1 MRAHARLDP
10 RRPAIIE
17 ASLNGGTPKSAN
29 PHVPRTPG
37 EITIDALSCIDAGA
51 SMIHTHTD
59 DPVGGGSGIHD
70 PAPYLEAWRP
80 ILDARPGTLL
90 FPTAPVGQ
98 PVPVED
104 RFSHSVAL
112 AEAGV
117 LAQAPVDPGSTN
129 IGRRAADGLPPDS
142 DRVYSTNFRDARW
155 MIERCRELRIGISVS
170 IFEPGFLRFIL
181 AYHHAGRLPPGVMIK
196 LYFGA
201 DPLLFGL
208 PPTTASLEAYL
219 QLLDGTG
226 LPWLV
231 SAFGADVVECGLAE
245 AALERGG
252 HVQVGLEP
260 FGGDRQPTNLELV
273 QEAAALAQRV
283 GRTVASGA
291 EAAAILRL
299 PQRETSE

>member
-1 MRAHARLDP
+1 MNEAAP
-10 RRPAIIE
+10 VIIE

-29 PHVPRTPG
+29 PNVPRTPE
-37 EITIDALSCIDAGA
+37 EITADAIRCIDASA

-59 DPVGGGSGIHD
+59 DPVIGGSGIHD

-80 ILDARPGTLL
+80 ILKARPGTLL

-104 RFSHSVAL
+104 RFSHSAAL

-129 IGRRAADGLPPDS
+129 IGRTAEDGLPPDT
-142 DRVYSTNFRDARW
+142 DIVYSTNFRDARW
-155 MIERCRELRIGISVS
+155 MIERCRQLGIGISVS

-181 AYHHAGRLPPGVMIK
+181 AYHHAGKLPPGVMIK

-208 PPTTASLEAYL
+208 PPTVASLEAYL
-219 QLLDGTG
+219 QLLEGTS

-231 SAFGADVVECGLAE
+231 SAFGDDVVACGLAE
-245 AALERGG
+245 TALQRGG
-252 HVQVGLEP
+252 HIQVGIEP
-260 FGGDRQPTNLELV
+260 FGGDRQPTNLQLV
-273 QEAAALAQRV
+273 EEAAALAARV
-283 GRTVASGA
+283 GRPVATPT
-291 EAAAILRL
+291 EARAILAI
-299 PQRETSE
+299 PE

>member
-1 MRAHARLDP
+1 MTTSSATP
-10 RRPAIIE
+10 VIIE
-17 ASLNGGTPKSAN
+17 ASLNGGTPKSVN
-29 PHVPRTPG
+29 PHVPRSPA
-37 EITIDALSCIDAGA
+37 EIAADAIRCIDAGA
-51 SMIHTHTD
+51 SMVHTHTD
-59 DPVGGGSGIHD
+59 DPVSGGSGIHD

-80 ILDARPGTLL
+80 ILEARPDTLL

-104 RFSHSVAL
+104 RFSHSLAL

-129 IGRRAADGLPPDS
+129 IGRTGVDGLPPDS
-142 DRVYSTNFRDARW
+142 DFVYSTNFRDARW
-155 MIERCRELRIGISVS
+155 LIERCRELRIGISVS

-208 PPTTASLEAYL
+208 PPTIASLEAYL

-226 LPWLV
+226 IPWLV
-231 SAFGADVVECGLAE
+231 SAFGDDVVGFGLAK
-245 AALERGG
+245 AALIRGG
-252 HVQVGLEP
+252 HLQVGLEP

-273 QEAAALAQRV
+273 QEAAALAERV
-283 GRTVASGA
+283 GRPLASA
-291 EAAAILRL
+291 SEAAAILDL
-299 PQRETSE
+299 PQREQS

>member
-1 MRAHARLDP
+1 MNEATP
-10 RRPAIIE
+10 VIIE

-29 PHVPRTPG
+29 PNVPRTPA
-37 EITIDALSCIDAGA
+37 EIASDAIRCIDAGA
-51 SMIHTHTD
+51 SMVHTHTD
-59 DPVGGGSGIHD
+59 DPVRGGTGIHD

-80 ILDARPGTLL
+80 ILGARPGTLL

-104 RFSHSVAL
+104 RFSHSQAL

-129 IGRRAADGLPPDS
+129 IGRTDADGLPPDS
-142 DRVYSTNFRDARW
+142 DFVYSTNFRDARW

-208 PPTTASLEAYL
+208 PPTVASLEAYL
-219 QLLDGTG
+219 QLLEGTG

-231 SAFGADVVECGLAE
+231 SAFGADVVDCGLAE
-245 AALERGG
+245 TALRRGG
-252 HVQVGLEP
+252 HLQVGLEP
-260 FGGDRQPTNLELV
+260 FGGDRQPTNLQLV
-273 QEAAALAQRV
+273 EEAAALAMSV
-283 GRTVASGA
+283 GRTVASA
-291 EAAAILRL
+291 TEARTILDI
-299 PQRETSE
+299 PGKE

>member
-1 MRAHARLDP
+1 MEERAKIDGLGTRADDELVLDADEHLAGWDVGLRAR
-10 RRPAIIE
+10 
-17 ASLNGGTPKSAN
+17 GTPAE
-29 PHVPRTPG
+29 VV
-37 EITIDALSCIDAGA
+37 EDALRCIDAGA
-51 SMIHTHTD
+51 TMVHNHTD
-59 DPVGGGSGIHD
+59 DPVAGGSGVHD

-80 ILDARPGTLL
+80 ILEARPGTLL

-104 RFSHSVAL
+104 RYSHVVAL

-129 IGRRAADGLPPDS
+129 IGRAGADGLPPDS
-142 DRVYSTNFRDARW
+142 DGVYSNNFSDSRW
-155 MIERCRELRIGISVS
+155 MVELCRRLEIGISFSV
-170 IFEPGFLRFIL
+170 FEPGFLRFIV
-181 AYHHAGRLPPGVMIK
+181 AYYRAGQLPPGVMVK

-208 PPTTASLEAYL
+208 PPTVPSLEAYL

-231 SAFGADVVECGLAE
+231 SAIGGDVVGCGLAE

-252 HVQVGLEP
+252 YLQVGLEP
-260 FGGDRQPTNLELV
+260 FTGERQPTNLELV
-273 QEAAALAQRV
+273 EEAVALAERA
-283 GRTVASGA
+283 GRTVATA
-291 EAAAILRL
+291 DEAAAILGIKR
-299 PQRETSE
+299 